1 MSQLNQ
7 SPVEDEW
14 IRISSI
20 FNIQN
25 LCNCHPT
32 LKPSCR
38 TNSWDPCQQVLHL
51 LLSRFGMFLKQLDH
65 SGFPSELGLCSSQIW
80 NHVKSNTLL
89 FELRVRCGKPTTTGF
104 QHLYKS
110 LSNGNMTYKYHQ
122 ISSNIHLSIYLSV
135 YLSIYLF
142 IYLSNVSIYHIQYI
156 SYSIHVHVC
165 TKCGVSAATRFTKAC
180 RLLFEP
186 HKNAETHPH
195 LFTLHEYNIP
205 VDYKKYHSYEVSK
218 YKITINNVRS
228 PRLTIQWIGHVQSR
242 NQRNFPP
249 LQASWLRP

>member
-1 MSQLNQ
+1 MDRRNC
-7 SPVEDEW
+7 VTW
-14 IRISSI
+14 CF
-20 FNIQN
+20 FNN
-25 LCNCHPT
+25 DNWHPT
-32 LKPSCR
+32 SEAQHHGPWLKIFWPLQPFDR
-38 TNSWDPCQQVLHL
+38 LLGIQIYRKNRSWNWLASLLGPNFPPWGLGCHHRAQPPPQVFR
-51 LLSRFGMFLKQLDH
+51 SKREERPG
-65 SGFPSELGLCSSQIW
+65 PIP
-80 NHVKSNTLL
+80 N
-89 FELRVRCGKPTTTGF
+89 
-104 QHLYKS
+104 YKAREVES
-110 LSNGNMTYKYHQ
+110 DAKNWPKKMTQSDVQ
-122 ISSNIHLSIYLSV
+122 ISSNIIKYPSIYLSV